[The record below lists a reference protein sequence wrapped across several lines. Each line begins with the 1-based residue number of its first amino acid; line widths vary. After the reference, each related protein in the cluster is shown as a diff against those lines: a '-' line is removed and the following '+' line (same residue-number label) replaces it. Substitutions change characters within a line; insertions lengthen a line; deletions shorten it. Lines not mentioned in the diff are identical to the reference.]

1 MESGYIYALINPS
14 LEGLV
19 KIGKTTRD
27 PKTRAAD
34 LSSATGVPT
43 PFILAY
49 EEHFTDITAAETF
62 LHTLLKKKGHQIS
75 DSREFFDVDLKDAI
89 MAIQSAKDSFST

>member
-19 KIGKTTRD
+19 KIGKTARD
-27 PKTRAAD
+27 PKTGAAE
-34 LSSATGVPT
+34 LSSATGVLT

-62 LHTLLKKKGHQIS
+62 LHTLLKEKGYRLSH
-75 DSREFFDVDLKDAI
+75 SREFFDVDLKDVVL
-89 MAIQSAKDSFST
+89 AIQSAKKAFST